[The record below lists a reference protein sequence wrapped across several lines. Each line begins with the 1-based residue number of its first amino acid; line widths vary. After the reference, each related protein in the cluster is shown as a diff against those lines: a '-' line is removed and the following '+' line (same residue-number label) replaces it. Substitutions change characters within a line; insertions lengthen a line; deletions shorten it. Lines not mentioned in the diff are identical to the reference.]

1 MLNKLLKAFV
11 LMSILIVYSYNLSAQ
26 TPPARA
32 FKATNPSGFT
42 KILFGGN
49 SLYTNQPNDTG
60 YVDRTDIIIP
70 VNIDDVYDVI
80 MQGFKWLAGGSDEV
94 KYAQYVKVFIDLN
107 RDSMFTGAG
116 ETVFNPGTARYAFS
130 GTITIPS
137 LAAFIAGPGYYRIR
151 FVTDYNYTNAIDIGE
166 GTTVYGQA
174 IDMTLNVGPKVP
186 AITSTFPGTSTILKL
201 DSIYSNAAQKPKIS
215 VKTNGLTFPVLLS
228 YKITGPLQRYAN
240 IQPILANIYVGTEET
255 DISDTLINVT
265 LAGTTFT
272 YSLTHA
278 KGIAARGFD
287 WSNPYSALNNGD
299 IDLKTRIDSLAAGE
313 YAIESNLTIPSI
325 PAFRQ
330 TFKNIFNIAFNNDLE
345 VNRIVSPKT
354 TDYELYPFSI
364 PVSAV
369 VRNVGKNEVTAFRAI
384 ARIYRNNLLVYT
396 SIKDWAS
403 NPPSLPNMAMGAENT
418 INFDLFAPQDAS
430 QFGDYT
436 IKIEVQFPAASQIVD
451 DQPINNF
458 LPRETETI
466 PYTFRIRN
474 EIDARADSVYFSA
487 KDLYVGRP
495 VYPQARFSNQGLSDI
510 SNAPATL
517 TIRRLPSMQVVYTYP
532 NYVIPDISTG
542 RFVRV
547 EFPTDFI
554 PPADGK
560 YLACVTISAVADRIA
575 TNNSVCDTFVVK
587 PALSGIYTIGKK
599 YQYDTTMNK
608 RNFLTIDKAVD
619 TLFLKGISG
628 PVQFILTDTLY
639 NAGNPLAL
647 NAPAIDLSSRIVGVS
662 STNTIT
668 FKPLDELA
676 LTKER
681 IVINLITNS
690 GIGILIGQ
698 TTTPKN
704 DYAPVRILRESRKRL
719 YANSAGYITF
729 DGGEN
734 KAFKFTL
741 QTTSNFRSVFYLT
754 NGASNI
760 TIKNCVITD
769 GINQAPSYL
778 GSLPLTTYNTSLS
791 QFTYEDDNRGAG
803 NTYSAGI
810 VFRSISPK
818 DSSTQNNSYFLDT
831 LVNRSNDI
839 SYNEISNF
847 GYGIVSLGTGVLFR
861 QAANALVEY
870 MNTENGF
877 VKNEIYNVGRAGIYL
892 GFERTSAVVGNRI
905 YNVNGLGGN
914 VCGGILLGG
923 ERSAT
928 FNGYNNLDLTIAD
941 NEIYNISAPLL
952 AYGIKSEQSVNTYPQ
967 TNEVFPKTAEN
978 IKIYNNII
986 RDMTTTGAGSNRVG
1000 IHLFTERANA
1010 LWYTVAGVPAPKN
1023 TTHYTLNDK
1032 VINNTIWLRNVAAPT
1047 TGTVIGIAMNQA
1059 KNAEVLNN
1067 AIAITDNNPAAYFVA
1082 GLYWHGVMPQDG
1094 GLTSN
1099 RNAFWLD
1106 PVAVPSAVIARLIET
1121 DENSNILEGGNQ
1133 ATEGNDYK
1141 ELVQWQMWTGQ
1152 DKNSNVKNF
1161 TTDFTVAAQKLRI
1174 RQNPAPTGS
1183 ILEDNGQ
1190 RVLWITGDI
1199 DGNPRGTAGV
1209 RYDIGASEFAGI
1221 KYLSDL
1227 EAMPIL
1233 EPGRYRRGN
1242 APFNDGEY
1250 IMTTAPINIIG
1261 RVRNNGTLTQT
1272 NTPTILRVYRKTATG
1287 YDSLILEKSLILNFL
1302 PNETTDINFN
1312 TNFIPHTY
1320 NDLRGEDTAYNVP
1333 VIFRAMGANVT
1344 PLYKFE
1350 VSVNP
1355 SYDQDNTNNI
1365 ISKYVRFYIKRSPQS
1380 IMVSSE
1386 NSMYAITPGDQNIT
1400 AGRLNADSLK
1410 RGLSYIDLKIDT
1422 TLDKN
1427 RKLYDLDS
1435 SRYDYD
1441 VFDRKG
1447 WEPKTVDYSMYRTMF
1462 WTDGNE
1468 NALTRYEK
1476 KDITKFLTVNNNPDK
1491 KNLIIGSQEMLRA
1504 NVATDPT
1511 FLQTYLSLTKP
1522 RVVGAAI
1529 PYNPITGGGSYA
1541 NNTVVGVSVG
1551 RNLTE
1556 RVIAT
1561 GYASDAAPLCGL
1573 VNVYTAGEGLARQA
1587 YYYSNHTASPLLDST
1602 MGVATATITRNVI
1615 SLGVEWRHWANIRTV
1630 LEAITDFVQNNDG
1643 KIIPVN
1649 LVSFE
1654 AIPIGNRVE
1663 LNWATASEYN
1673 TDRFEVERK
1682 LVSNLESANFE
1693 RVATEKA
1700 AGLSNYY
1707 KEYGPVVDRNVR
1719 MNNTYVYR
1727 LKTIDKDG
1735 QWQYSD
1741 EVEVTLEGSTLN
1753 WLGTAVPNPAKDEA
1767 KFEFSLKDAAHVEV
1781 LLYDINGNL
1790 VKTLFEGNATAGV
1803 NEVKINCNDL
1813 SSGLYNYVLK
1823 VDGNIFNQQI
1833 NVVK

>member
-32 FKATNPSGFT
+32 FNATNPSGFT

-49 SLYTNQPNDTG
+49 SLYTNQPSDTG
-60 YVDRTDIIIP
+60 YVNRTDIIIP
-70 VNIDDVYDVI
+70 VNAEDVYDVI
-80 MQGFKWLAGGSDEV
+80 MQGFRWVAGGDDNV
-94 KYAQYVKVFIDLN
+94 IYAQYVKVFIDLN
-107 RDSMFTGAG
+107 CDSIFTGLG

-130 GTITIPS
+130 GTITIPQ
-137 LAAFIAGPGYYRIR
+137 LAAFTAGAGYYRIR
-151 FVTDYNYTNAIDIGE
+151 FVTDYYYTNAIDIGE
-166 GTTVYGQA
+166 GMTTYGQA
-174 IDMTLNVGPKVP
+174 IDMTLKVGPKVP
-186 AITSTFPGTSTILKL
+186 AITSTFPGTGTILTL
-201 DSIYSNAAQKPKIS
+201 DSIYSHANQNPKINI
-215 VKTNGLTFPVLLS
+215 KTNGLTDQVLLS

-240 IQPILANIYVGTEET
+240 IQPILANIYIGTEEN
-255 DISDTLINVT
+255 ILNDTLINVT
-265 LAGTTFT
+265 LSGANVA
-272 YSLTHA
+272 YNLTHA
-278 KGIAARGFD
+278 KGIAAYGY
-287 WSNPYSALNNGD
+287 NIGNEPLNNGD
-299 IDLKTRIDSLAAGE
+299 IDLKTRLDSLSAGE

-345 VNRIVSPKT
+345 VNRIISPKT
-354 TDYELYPFSI
+354 NDYELYPFSI

-369 VRNVGKNEVTAFRAI
+369 VRNVGKNAVTGFRTI

-403 NPPSLPNMAMGAENT
+403 NPPSLPDMATGSEIT
-418 INFDLFAPQDAS
+418 INFDLFAPEDPL

-436 IKIEVQFPAASQIVD
+436 IKFEVQFPAASEIID

-458 LPRETETI
+458 LPRENETI

-474 EIDARADSVYFSA
+474 EIDGRADSVFFSA
-487 KDLYVGRP
+487 NDLYVGRP
-495 VYPQARFSNQGLSDI
+495 VYPKARFSNQGLSDI
-510 SNAPATL
+510 SNAPATF
-517 TIRRLPSMQVVYTYP
+517 TIDKIGGGRVYTKT
-532 NYVIPDISTG
+532 NYIISDISTG
-542 RFVRV
+542 RFITI
-547 EFPTDFI
+547 EFPDDFI
-554 PPADGK
+554 PPSDG
-560 YLACVTISAVADRIA
+560 LFIATVTISAIADRISV
-575 TNNSVCDTFVVK
+575 NNTIKDTFEVK
-587 PALSGIYTIGKK
+587 PALSGVYTIGTK
-599 YQYDTTMNK
+599 YQFDTTMNK
-608 RNFLTIDKAVD
+608 RNFTTIDKAVD
-619 TLFLKGISG
+619 TLFLRGVSG

-681 IVINLITNS
+681 IVINLITNA

-704 DYAPVRILRESRKRL
+704 DFAPVKILRESRKKL
-719 YANSAGYITF
+719 YANSAGYIAF

-741 QTTSNFRSVFYLT
+741 QTASPFRAVFYLT
-754 NGASNI
+754 NGASNV
-760 TIKNCVITD
+760 TIKNSVITD
-769 GINQAPSYL
+769 GVHQAPSYL
-778 GSLPLTTYNTSLS
+778 ASIPLTTYNTSLT
-791 QFTYEDDNRGAG
+791 QFVYEDDNRGAG

-810 VFRSISPK
+810 VLRSMSPK

-831 LVNRSNDI
+831 LVNKDNDI

-847 GYGIVSLGTGVLFR
+847 GYGIVSLGTGVLFK

-870 MNTENGF
+870 MNTNNGYIR
-877 VKNEIYNVGRAGIYL
+877 NEIYNVGRAGIYL
-892 GFERTSAVVGNRI
+892 GFEKTSAIVGNRI
-905 YNVNGLGGN
+905 HNVNGLGGN

-923 ERSAT
+923 ERSTT

-941 NEIYNISAPLL
+941 NEIYNISAPML
-952 AYGIKSEQSVNTYPQ
+952 AYGIKSEQSINTYPQ
-967 TNEVFPKTAEN
+967 TNETFPQVAEN
-978 IKIYNNII
+978 IKIYNNVI
-986 RDMTTTGAGSNRVG
+986 RDMTSINAASNRIG

-1010 LWYTVAGVPAPKN
+1010 TWYTVAGVPAPKN
-1023 TTHYTLNDK
+1023 TVHFTLNDK
-1032 VINNTIWLRNVAAPT
+1032 IINNTIWFRNMSAPV
-1047 TGTVIGIAMNQA
+1047 GGSIVGIAMNQA
-1059 KNAEVLNN
+1059 KNAEILNN
-1067 AIAITDNNPAAYFVA
+1067 AIAITDNNPAAFMVA
-1082 GLYWHGVMPQDG
+1082 GLYWHGVMPQNG

-1099 RNAFWLD
+1099 RNAFWFD
-1106 PVAVPSAVIARLIET
+1106 PVAVPNAVLARFIET
-1121 DENSNILEGGNQ
+1121 DENSIILEGGNQ

-1152 DKNSNVKNF
+1152 DLNSNVKNF
-1161 TTDFTVAAQKLRI
+1161 TTDFTVAGQKLRI
-1174 RQNPAPTGS
+1174 RKNPAPTGS

-1190 RVLWITGDI
+1190 RVLWITADI

-1209 RYDIGASEFAGI
+1209 RYDIGASEFSGI

-1233 EPGRYRRGN
+1233 EPGRYRRGT
-1242 APFNDGEY
+1242 APFNDAEY

-1320 NDLRGEDTAYNVP
+1320 NDLRGEDTAYVVP

-1350 VSVNP
+1350 VTVNP

-1365 ISKYVRFYIKRSPQS
+1365 ISKYVRFYIKRCPQS
-1380 IMVSSE
+1380 ILVSSE
-1386 NSMYAITPGDQNIT
+1386 NSMYDVLPGDQNIT

-1410 RGLSYIDLKIDT
+1410 MGLSYIDLKIDT
-1422 TLDKN
+1422 TLDVN
-1427 RKLYDLDS
+1427 RKLSDLDS

-1447 WEPKTVDYSMYRTMF
+1447 WETKNVDYTMYRTMF

-1468 NALTRYEK
+1468 NALSRYERN
-1476 KDITKFLTVNNNPDK
+1476 DITKFLTANNSPDK

-1504 NVATDPT
+1504 NVVTDPI
-1511 FLQTYLSLTKP
+1511 FLQTYLSLTNP
-1522 RVVGAAI
+1522 NVVGATV
-1529 PYNPITGGGSYA
+1529 PYNPIIGNGSYA
-1541 NNTVVGVSVG
+1541 NNTVVGVAVG

-1561 GYASDAAPLCGL
+1561 AYAADAAPLAGL

-1587 YYYSNHTASPLLDST
+1587 YYYSTHTASPLLDST

-1615 SLGVEWRHWANIRTV
+1615 SLGVEWRHWENIRTV

-1673 TDRFEVERK
+1673 TDRFEIERK
-1682 LVSNLESANFE
+1682 HISNLESANFE
-1693 RVATEKA
+1693 RIASEKA

-1707 KEYGPVVDRNVR
+1707 KEYGPVVDRSVK

-1767 KFEFSLKDAAHVEV
+1767 KFEFSLKDAANVEV

-1790 VKTLFEGNATAGV
+1790 VETLFVGNATSGV
-1803 NEVKINCNDL
+1803 NEVKINCNNL
-1813 SSGLYNYVLK
+1813 PSGLYNYVLK